1 MSEIAFITSA
11 KRHRSEVAI
20 QLRIDQQRSEAIKTL
35 QKAEANTRRKAQLI
49 EQRIERNL
57 QQSRVRRN
65 DTTVQ
70 IQIDETHAKEQ
81 QTKNTIAHD
90 FLFKQTRAAI
100 AEELNHIRDR
110 REATEAS
117 LLSDLELENI
127 KSATL
132 DTFVQRVEDAKKAL
146 IEWTDRIKERRIIEQ
161 NANFQS
167 TIDLKLSLDRIS
179 AAQSQLLDPHEVPRG
194 RILDISA

>member
-1 MSEIAFITSA
+1 MSEIAVITSA

-20 QLRIDQQRSEAIKTL
+20 QLRIVQQRSEAIKTL

-100 AEELNHIRDR
+100 AEELNHIRDG

-179 AAQSQLLDPHEVPRG
+179 AAQSQPLDPHEVPRG

>member
-11 KRHRSEVAI
+11 KRHRSEVAM

-49 EQRIERNL
+49 DQRIERNL

-90 FLFKQTRAAI
+90 LRFKQTRATI
-100 AEELNHIRDR
+100 AGELNQIRDG
-110 REATEAS
+110 REAAEAS
-117 LLSDLELENI
+117 LLRDLELEHI
-127 KSATL
+127 KSSTL
-132 DTFVQRVEDAKKAL
+132 DTFVQRVDDAKKAL
-146 IEWTDRIKERRIIEQ
+146 IEWTDRTKERRIMEQ

-179 AAQSQLLDPHEVPRG
+179 AAQSQPLDPHEVPRG

>member
-1 MSEIAFITSA
+1 MSEIAVITSA
-11 KRHRSEVAI
+11 KRHRSEVAA
-20 QLRIDQQRSEAIKTL
+20 QLRIDQQRSQAIRTL

-49 EQRIERNL
+49 DQRIERNL

-81 QTKNTIAHD
+81 ETKNTIAHD
-90 FLFKQTRAAI
+90 LLFKQTRATI
-100 AEELNHIRDR
+100 AEELNQIRDG
-110 REATEAS
+110 REAAEAS
-117 LLSDLELENI
+117 LLRDLELEHI
-127 KSATL
+127 KSSTL
-132 DTFVQRVEDAKKAL
+132 DTFVQRVDDAKKAF
-146 IEWTDRIKERRIIEQ
+146 IEWTDRIKERRIMEQ

-179 AAQSQLLDPHEVPRG
+179 AAQSQPLDPHEVPRG